1 MTVFAVNFIAIVPLA
16 LLLGRAADESILRT
30 GDVVGALINT
40 TFRSVISL
48 GYVLKGWC
56 QASSDLVADRFSNA
70 VQLITSILL
79 LKSRQIEVLQTS
91 LIGTILSSMH

>member
-30 GDVVGALINT
+30 EDVVGALINT
-40 TFRSVISL
+40 TFGSVISL

-56 QASSDLVADRFSNA
+56 QASSDLVLIDSVMRCNLSPRYYFSKA
-70 VQLITSILL
+70 G
-79 LKSRQIEVLQTS
+79 KSKCYK
-91 LIGTILSSMH
+91 HH